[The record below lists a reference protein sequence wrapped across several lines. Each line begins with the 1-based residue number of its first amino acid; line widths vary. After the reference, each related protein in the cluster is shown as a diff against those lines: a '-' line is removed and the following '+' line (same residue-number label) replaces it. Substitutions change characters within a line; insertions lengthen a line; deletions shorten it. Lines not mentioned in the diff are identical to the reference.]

1 MKSDYAVQAEPLGR
15 LRRRW
20 WVVAFL
26 YAVSLSAGYALLRVT
41 WQPAYAWRWA
51 ALAGLGLAYALWL
64 FGRGLKD
71 NHRQGEH
78 LVLPTLGA
86 GNAVTL
92 LRGLLVGL
100 LAGFLFFPRPP
111 SELAWAPAL
120 LYTLAIVADYLDG
133 YLARVTHHA
142 TLLGAT
148 LDMEFDALGM
158 LVATTLA
165 VGYGQMPVWYLLPG
179 LARYLFV
186 FGMAWRR
193 WRGKPV
199 YPQVHKTSRRIMA
212 GFQMSFTSVLLWP
225 LFSPP
230 ATTLAGVVLTLPFMA
245 GFTEDWL
252 EVSGHLGPTSHRYQE
267 AVRLATVAGTVWL
280 PVLLRFILVV
290 VVLGSAIAGPGSA
303 ASPWIGNSFGLAVV
317 VAAVMLA
324 LGVAGRLVALGLLVA
339 ACSAILAHGLDV
351 LNGLMLVCA
360 IAIML
365 LGSGAYSIWRPED
378 ALLNRRAGE
387 KKGN

>member
-1 MKSDYAVQAEPLGR
+1 MKAGYAVQAGPLEK

-26 YAVSLSAGYALLRVT
+26 YAMSLAAGYALLSVT
-41 WQPAYAWRWA
+41 WHPAYVWRWA
-51 ALAGLGLAYALWL
+51 VLAGSGLVYGLWL
-64 FGRGLKD
+64 LGRGLKD
-71 NHRQGEH
+71 NHRQGEA

-92 LRGLLVGL
+92 LRGLLLGL
-100 LAGFLFFPRPP
+100 LAGFLFAPRPL
-111 SELAWAPAL
+111 SWLAWAPAL
-120 LYTLAIVADYLDG
+120 LYSLAIVADYLDG

-158 LVATTLA
+158 LVATILA

-193 WRGKPV
+193 RQGKPV
-199 YPQVHKTSRRIMA
+199 YPLVHRPSRRMMA

-230 ATTLAGVVLTLPFMA
+230 ATTLAGVVFTLPFMA
-245 GFTEDWL
+245 GFIEDWL
-252 EVSGHLGPTSHRYQE
+252 EVSGRIGPASHRYR
-267 AVRLATVAGTVWL
+267 AAKRLATVVGTMWL
-280 PVLLRFILVV
+280 PLLLRLALVA
-290 VVLGSAIAGPGSA
+290 VVLGSAIAGMGSA
-303 ASPWIGNSFGLAVV
+303 SSPWTGSILGPVAA

-324 LGVAGRLVALGLLVA
+324 LGAVGRLAALGLLVA
-339 ACSAILAHGLDV
+339 TCSAILARGLDAG
-351 LNGLMLVCA
+351 NGLALVCA
-360 IAIML
+360 IALML

-378 ALLNRRAGE
+378 ALLSRRAGD
-387 KKGN
+387 KKEG